1 MKSKV
6 LILAWCLFLIGL
18 ILCMSSLNNILTY
31 KIKIGYPIQ
40 LILAC
45 LLMICS
51 ALLVARVEFIQIEN
65 RISKSRDVWDEL
77 DTRVRGLEGKKG
89 RVSSWR
95 LTDLEYRITELEK
108 KVGD

>member
-1 MKSKV
+1 MKSKA
-6 LILAWCLFLIGL
+6 LILAWCLFFMGFIF
-18 ILCMSSLNNILTY
+18 CMSSLINILTY
-31 KIKIGYPIQ
+31 KIRMGYPIQ

-51 ALLVARVEFIQIEN
+51 ALLVARVELTRIEN
-65 RISKSRDVWDEL
+65 RIGKSEGVWDEL
-77 DTRVRGLEGKKG
+77 DARVRGLERKKG

-95 LTDLEYRITELEK
+95 FTDLEYRVAELEK

>member
-1 MKSKV
+1 MKSRV
-6 LILAWCLFLIGL
+6 LILAMCLFFIGF
-18 ILCMSSLNNILTY
+18 ILSISSLINVLTH
-31 KIKIGYPIQ
+31 KTGISYPIQ

-51 ALLVARVEFIQIEN
+51 ALLVARAELTQIEN
-65 RISKSRDVWDEL
+65 RMDSGKWNEL
-77 DTRVRGLEGKKG
+77 DARVRELERKKG

-95 LTDLEYRITELEK
+95 FTDLEYRVGELEK